1 MRHTDIFIFLGP
13 PGSGKGSISGLC
25 TKRLG
30 WTQFST
36 GNLCR
41 QHIADRTEIGKK
53 IDFIIKSGK
62 LISDSLIMEMVHE
75 WLIPWLAN
83 GHSIIFDGL
92 PRTQAQAEAL
102 DTLFKALDS
111 HKIKVHVMRLAI
123 DDSVII
129 DRVKT
134 RAICQKK
141 ECQAVYSLH
150 EHSPQRPHKD
160 MICNDC
166 STPLARR
173 QEDEENVLKE
183 RLLIYHKHED
193 EIMDFYRSV
202 GQPIHILNAEVP
214 LEEVYTQ
221 LISLLDR
228 ESL

>member
-13 PGSGKGSISGLC
+13 PGSGKGSLSGLC

-30 WTQFST
+30 WMQFST

-75 WLIPWLAN
+75 WLVPQL
-83 GHSIIFDGL
+83 GSGCSIIFDGL

-111 HKIKVHVMRLAI
+111 HKIKVHVMRMAI

-134 RAICQKK
+134 RAICQNK

-150 EHSPQRPHKD
+150 EHSLQKPHKD

-166 STPLARR
+166 STSLARR
-173 QEDEENVLKE
+173 PEDEESVLKE

-193 EIMDFYRSV
+193 EIMNFYRSV
-202 GQPIHILNAEVP
+202 GQPIHILSAEVP
-214 LEEVYTQ
+214 LEEVYKQ
-221 LISLLDR
+221 LVSLLDR
-228 ESL
+228 EFV